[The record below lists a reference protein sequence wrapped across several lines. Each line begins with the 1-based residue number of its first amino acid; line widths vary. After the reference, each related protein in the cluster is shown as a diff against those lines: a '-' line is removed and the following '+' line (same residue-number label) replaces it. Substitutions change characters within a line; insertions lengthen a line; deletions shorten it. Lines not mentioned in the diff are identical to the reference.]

1 MRVFKFKM
9 CDKDINKLEYEV
21 NIEEKSERDEIK
33 FRAWDKVDLKL
44 REVVGISFYHGAIS
58 TKLND
63 EEYLQDNSDRFD
75 LMQYTG
81 LTDKNGVEIYEGD
94 IITSED
100 NFNKGKL
107 VYRYGCFQIKY
118 GREKYKLLINTAYPE
133 VIGNIYQH
141 KDLLKEN
148 GL

>member
-1 MRVFKFKM
+1 MR
-9 CDKDINKLEYEV
+9 Y
-21 NIEEKSERDEIK
+21 K
-33 FRAWDKVDLKL
+33 FRAYHKKKELLVD
-44 REVVGISFYHGAIS
+44 V
-58 TKLND
+58 LNIDFENNMVTLPIETDSD
-63 EEYLQDNSDRFD
+63 EEYYWWSSTCYLDEVE

-81 LTDKNGVEIYEGD
+81 LTDVNGVEIYEGD

-118 GREKYKLLINTAYPE
+118 GREKYKLLINTAYPK
-133 VIGNIYQH
+133 VIGNNYQH

-148 GL
+148 EK